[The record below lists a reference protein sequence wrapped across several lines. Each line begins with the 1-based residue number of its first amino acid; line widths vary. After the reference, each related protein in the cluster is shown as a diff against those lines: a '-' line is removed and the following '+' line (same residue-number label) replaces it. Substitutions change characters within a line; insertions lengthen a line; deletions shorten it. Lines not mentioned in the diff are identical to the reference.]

1 MNTAIK
7 VFLVDDHEIFRN
19 GLKQLIDR
27 EEDMEVVG
35 EAADGETA
43 LEDLVTIIP
52 DVIIMD
58 IRMPGINGIET
69 AEAILRLRP
78 NSKIIFFS
86 LYDSPD
92 YVTRALD
99 MKASGF
105 ILKDTSNKIFLN
117 AIRSV
122 YAGRF
127 YFIGEVTD
135 ILVKKYLDS
144 RTHTNANK
152 LASPGSISL
161 SRREL
166 EIIKMT
172 RDHLSTKEVAEILN
186 VSIRTVEA
194 HRQNILRKFHTKN
207 MDEVLQALDS
217 DAKELSTE

>member
-1 MNTAIK
+1 MSISIQ

-35 EAADGETA
+35 EAGDGETA
-43 LEDLVTIIP
+43 LEVLNTIIP

-69 AEAILRLRP
+69 AEAILRLHP
-78 NSKIIFFS
+78 DSKIVFFS

-92 YVTRALD
+92 YVSRALD

-144 RTHTNANK
+144 QKNTNANK
-152 LASPGSISL
+152 LASTGSISL
-161 SRREL
+161 SRREH
-166 EIIKMT
+166 EIVKMI

-194 HRQNILRKFHTKN
+194 HRQNILRKFHTNN
-207 MDEVLQALDS
+207 MDEVLQIFDS
-217 DAKELSTE
+217 NSKEII

>member
-144 RTHTNANK
+144 QKNTNANK
-152 LASPGSISL
+152 LASTGSISL
-161 SRREL
+161 SRREH
-166 EIIKMT
+166 EIVKMI
-172 RDHLSTKEVAEILN
+172 RDNLSTKEVAEILN

-194 HRQNILRKFHTKN
+194 HRQNILRKFHTNN
-207 MDEVLQALDS
+207 MDEVLQIFDS
-217 DAKELSTE
+217 NSKEII

>member
-217 DAKELSTE
+217 TPL

>member
-92 YVTRALD
+92 YVSRALD

-144 RTHTNANK
+144 QKNTNANK
-152 LASPGSISL
+152 LASTGSISL
-161 SRREL
+161 SRREH
-166 EIIKMT
+166 EIVKMI

-194 HRQNILRKFHTKN
+194 HRQNILRKFHTNN
-207 MDEVLQALDS
+207 MDEVLQIFDS
-217 DAKELSTE
+217 NSKEII

>member
-166 EIIKMT
+166 EIVKMT

-217 DAKELSTE
+217 TPL

>member
-166 EIIKMT
+166 EIVKMT

-217 DAKELSTE
+217 DSKELSTE

>member
-69 AEAILRLRP
+69 AEAILRLRA

-166 EIIKMT
+166 EIVKMT

-217 DAKELSTE
+217 TPL